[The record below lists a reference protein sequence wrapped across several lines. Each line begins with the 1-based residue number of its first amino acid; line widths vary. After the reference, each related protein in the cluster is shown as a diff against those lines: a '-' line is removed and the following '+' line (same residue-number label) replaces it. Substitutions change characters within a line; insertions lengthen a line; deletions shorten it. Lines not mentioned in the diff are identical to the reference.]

1 MRWSDGLREECR
13 TDNTSEALSCLKNH
27 NEVVRTWWKE
37 HNFIEPFSSCQ
48 QFRPCWCNSEVN
60 IFWFALLSI
69 FNYWAVLPQ
78 PTWDDHVSPFYGHSL
93 PIFWWLLPLNF
104 STPSSRTQDSRDI
117 LNKVATEHKIQTNP
131 SNEHIPDLESNWYN
145 IISQYSLQGSNK
157 TIASFWCC
165 NWKML
170 KSGIFN
176 SWNTWHKLMV
186 NKLLLPSNRS
196 RVHLFCM
203 LSWSRLHYWH
213 FSLYCM

>member
-1 MRWSDGLREECR
+1 MWWSDGLREECR

-27 NEVVRTWWKE
+27 NDVVRTWRKE
-37 HNFIEPFSSCQ
+37 HNFKEPFSLMSTVQ
-48 QFRPCWCNSEVN
+48 AVW
-60 IFWFALLSI
+60 IFFGMHCSVYLTTEQCCHNLLEMTMC
-69 FNYWAVLPQ
+69 P
-78 PTWDDHVSPFYGHSL
+78 PFYGHSL
-93 PIFWWLLPLNF
+93 PIFWWLLWLNL
-104 STPSSRTQDSRDI
+104 STPSSGAQDSKDI
-117 LNKVATEHKIQTNP
+117 LNKVTTEHKIQTNP

-157 TIASFWCC
+157 TIVSFWCY

-203 LSWSRLHYWH
+203 LSWSRLHSWH